1 MDTTEFQIERV
12 VLRHVK
18 LPLHEPFRISNGSV
32 SEKESIVVELYSGN
46 AVGYGEASP
55 MSGSFYSQETPE
67 TTWNALAND
76 LVPDILSRTIQSPV
90 GYAELLN
97 DYIREP
103 FARAGME
110 GAVWHLAATLL
121 EATIADLFGAPQQ
134 RIPSGLAIGIYDS
147 IETLLDRIEHYL
159 KDGYRRTKIK
169 IQPGWDIGPLAAIR
183 KRFGDI
189 PLMADANGAYN
200 FRDHAEHLKSLDTFD
215 LMMIE
220 QPFASDR
227 SSSDTLREMADLR
240 GMIQTPICVD
250 ESADS
255 LEHIEEIISCRSAS
269 IVNIKVQRV
278 GGLWNAKRMLEHAQK
293 AGIECWLGTMP
304 ELGIASAQ
312 ALAIA
317 SLPGFV
323 YPTDIEASSR
333 WFVDDIID
341 PPIELDAEGFIVS
354 PQFQENAKG
363 SAMLYRVDRSKLE
376 RYTINKEEFIR

>member
-1 MDTTEFQIERV
+1 MDTTEFEIERV
-12 VLRHVK
+12 VLRHIK
-18 LPLHEPFRISNGSV
+18 IPLHEPFRISNGSV

-46 AVGYGEASP
+46 AIGYGEASP
-55 MSGSFYSQETPE
+55 MSGSFYSEETPE
-67 TTWNALAND
+67 TTWDALAND
-76 LVPDILSRTIQSPV
+76 LVPDILSRTIQNPV

-121 EATIADLFGAPQQ
+121 GTTIGDLFGAPRQ
-134 RIPSGLAIGIYDS
+134 RISSGLAVGIYDS
-147 IETLLDRIEHYL
+147 IETLLDRIAQYL
-159 KDGYRRTKIK
+159 ADGYQRTKIK
-169 IQPGWDIGPLAAIR
+169 IQPGWDTEPLAAIR

-200 FRDHAEHLKSLDTFD
+200 FHDHAKHLKSLDAFD

-227 SSSDTLREMADLR
+227 SSSNTLREMADLR
-240 GMIQTPICVD
+240 TMIQTPLCVD

-255 LEHIEEIISCRSAS
+255 LERLEEIISCRSAS
-269 IVNIKVQRV
+269 IVNIKVQRL
-278 GGLWNAKRMLEHAQK
+278 GGLWNAKRMLERAQK
-293 AGIECWLGTMP
+293 AGLECWLGTMP

-333 WFVDDIID
+333 WFVDDITL
-341 PPIELDAEGFIVS
+341 PPIAIDSDGFIVY
-354 PQFQENAKG
+354 PKFQEKAKE
-363 SAMLYRVDRSKLE
+363 SAMFYRADRSKLE
-376 RYTINKEEFIR
+376 QYTINKKEFIR